1 MVAPLNIVNFMAVS
15 NYHRVYIYISIVHHL
30 SIFLSIHQSMYL
42 LYMQGGAIVSQLGWY
57 KMVQIQHCFW
67 QISRT
72 MKETK
77 ACGAPSVRSTV
88 QVNLGESQSMII
100 VVDINTILCTIT
112 ITCIQHVYIYNVV

>member
-1 MVAPLNIVNFMAVS
+1 MVAPLSTVNFMAVS
-15 NYHRVYIYISIVHHL
+15 NYHRVSVSIVHHL
-30 SIFLSIHQSMYL
+30 SFFLSIHQSMYL
-42 LYMQGGAIVSQLGWY
+42 LYMKGGAIVSQLGWY

-100 VVDINTILCTIT
+100 VNINTI
-112 ITCIQHVYIYNVV
+112 